1 MLTTNYFT
9 FCVFCSLLYILLFVP
24 ISYPAGVPVWKCDHS
39 LNRSLCF
46 LFAQDMALLVVVL
59 MCVVCVVSGR
69 DQCPRNCY
77 CGELGPH
84 GVICTGGI
92 TDIPKNVPADTVYL
106 VVEYTNISVIPT
118 GVFNNLHK
126 LTGLLLD
133 GNQLTSIESGA
144 FEGLTN
150 MSLLSLSS
158 NPGLSLTKVDPSI
171 LKDIKNLTSFLAK
184 ENKLGI
190 IPTKFFAE
198 NKQLREVCIKN
209 AGLAKL
215 QTASFSNLKNLV
227 IVDLSKNQIG
237 NIGADLFTGSSKIQS
252 LNLSDSQIKSIEPRA
267 FETQEEMR
275 FLMLDHN
282 MLVSV
287 RSALLGLRNLLTL
300 ALNDNKIV
308 SLNVDDFKDLV
319 MLKSLD
325 LSNNELQNTGD
336 ALANLQSLGSLNL
349 NNNRLTKLS
358 FQGMP
363 LLTDISVSNNLLQSI
378 PERLGV
384 ITHARI
390 LDISNNPIQS
400 LPGGQFTSLNYLLK
414 LDVSNISA
422 IQDGGLAPDALS
434 GLHSL
439 VELRVENNELNKV
452 PSQALSAVKQ
462 IQILSLSHNKIE
474 TLDENDFVSVSNV
487 SNLQLA
493 NNMLAKVPEKALR
506 PFTNLTQLDLSG
518 NPLVHI
524 SDWSFGNSTTL
535 SSLGLSNAKLSV
547 IDPAAFHGL
556 KGVHSIDVTNNN
568 LTWLPGDLLKYD
580 RAFPFYLYADQG
592 NPWYCDCQ
600 MKPFSQAVNVPGQ
613 SVITNI
619 HCSGPEKFKGRN
631 LGDIPLANL
640 TCDCEHQGAPSV
652 DTSGSDNKTTV
663 GHTAKLK
670 CKVSGCPTAHL
681 FWTTPRGFVIS
692 PHLSEYTGYD
702 VQGDGSLVI
711 MSAVAEDA
719 GNYICTAANYLG
731 KAEQIHKLEISEI

>member
-1 MLTTNYFT
+1 MMKA
-9 FCVFCSLLYILLFVP
+9 CVTILLCIVVGT
-24 ISYPAGVPVWKCDHS
+24 SARYP
-39 LNRSLCF
+39 
-46 LFAQDMALLVVVL
+46 
-59 MCVVCVVSGR
+59 
-69 DQCPRNCY
+69 CPPECE

-84 GVICTGGI
+84 GIACGGEDMTHFPKNIPPNAVYLDVEGTKI
-92 TDIPKNVPADTVYL
+92 TTIPK
-106 VVEYTNISVIPT
+106 
-118 GVFNNLHK
+118 GVFNKLHH
-126 LTGLLLD
+126 LIGLILD
-133 GNQLTSIESGA
+133 QNQISTIEPGA
-144 FEGLTN
+144 FQGLTN
-150 MSLLSLSS
+150 MSLLSLST
-158 NPGLSLTKVDPSI
+158 NPGLSLTKVDPLI
-171 LKDIKNLTSFLAK
+171 LKDIQNLTRFLAQN
-184 ENKLGI
+184 NKLI
-190 IPTKFFAE
+190 TIPTKFFSE
-198 NKQLREVCIKN
+198 NKNLREVDLQN
-209 AGLAKL
+209 AGLLEL
-215 QTASFSNLKNLV
+215 QPGCFSNLKNLF
-227 IVDLSKNQIG
+227 IVDLSKNQIDK
-237 NIGADLFTGSSKIQS
+237 IGANVFTGSSNFQT
-252 LNLSDSQIKSIEPRA
+252 LLLSNSQVKSIEPRA
-267 FETQEEMR
+267 FETQEEML
-275 FLMLDHN
+275 FLMIDHN

-287 RSALLGLRNLLTL
+287 RSALLGLKNLLTL

-308 SLNVDDFKDLV
+308 SLNEDDFKDLV
-319 MLKSLD
+319 MLNSLD
-325 LSNNELQNTGD
+325 LSNNELMDTGN
-336 ALANLQSLGSLNL
+336 ALANLRSLGSLNL

-378 PERLGV
+378 PERLDV

-400 LPGGQFTSLNYLLK
+400 LPGGRFASLNSLLK
-414 LDVSNISA
+414 LDISNISV
-422 IQDGGLAPDALS
+422 IQDGGLAPDALT

-535 SSLGLSNAKLSV
+535 SSLRLSNAKLSV
-547 IDPAAFHGL
+547 IDPAAFHDL

-600 MKPFSQAVNVPGQ
+600 MKPFSEAVNVPGQ

-619 HCSGPEKFKGRN
+619 HCSGPEKYKGQN

-640 TCDCEHQGAPSV
+640 TCDCEHQEAPSV
-652 DTSGSDNKTTV
+652 DTSGSDNSTAV
-663 GHTAKLK
+663 GQPAKLR
-670 CKVSGCPTAHL
+670 CKVGGCPTAHL

-692 PHLSEYTGYD
+692 PHLTEYTGYD
-702 VQGDGSLVI
+702 VQDDGTLVI
-711 MSAVAEDA
+711 MATVAEDA
-719 GNYICTAANYLG
+719 GNYTCTAANYLG
-731 KAEQIHKLEISEI
+731 KAEQSHKLKLDIIET